1 MFGDGVSI
9 ARRATDRGDL
19 ATIRAMVPLAEPTL
33 SPQNAMTL
41 AKLAQMTAVLLVEG
55 MAVILG
61 PVWRIGTTDQLVR
74 DGC

>member
-9 ARRATDRGDL
+9 ARRATDRRDL
-19 ATIRAMVPLAEPTL
+19 ATIRAMEQLAEPAL
-33 SPQNAMTL
+33 SLQNAMTL

-55 MAVILG
+55 MVVILG